1 MKREDHDPPISSLP
15 LFADAARARRKDPET
30 SHEAA
35 GYASERLRAS
45 QEAVLRVFRLHPF
58 MTDEQLLAAYRLYSS
73 EIPEFPQQSPSGL
86 RTRRHE
92 LVLLGKIVYT
102 GRRDDTAEGKV
113 KPRIWR
119 LATAEAKSA

>member
-1 MKREDHDPPISSLP
+1 MKREDHSAPTSSLP
-15 LFADAARARRKDPET
+15 LFAEAARARRSDPET

-35 GYASERLRAS
+35 RQATEKLRAS
-45 QEAVLRVFRLHPF
+45 QEAVLRVFRIHR
-58 MTDEQLLAAYRLYSS
+58 MMSDEQLLAAYSLYSS
-73 EIPEFPQQSPSGL
+73 QIPEFPQQSPSGL

-102 GRRDDTAEGKV
+102 GQRDQKAEGKV

-119 LATAEAKSA
+119 LAAEAKSA